1 MNSLKIMSVVGSAV
15 PQSLRE
21 RGLLACWYLVD
32 DGEPVSGPFS
42 SLTAAQA
49 SSRQIDP
56 SQTSNHLN

>member
-49 SSRQIDP
+49 SSRQFDP
-56 SQTSNHLN
+56 SQTSHHLN

>member
-49 SSRQIDP
+49 SSRQLDP
-56 SQTSNHLN
+56 SQTGHHLN